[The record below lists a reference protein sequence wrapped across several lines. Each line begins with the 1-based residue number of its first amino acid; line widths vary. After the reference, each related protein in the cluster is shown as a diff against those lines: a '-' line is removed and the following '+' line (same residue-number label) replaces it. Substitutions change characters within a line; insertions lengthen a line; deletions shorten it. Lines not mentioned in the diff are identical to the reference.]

1 MPWPFSSRSA
11 APDATLGSDEAQLP
25 TTPLMASPSAE
36 AAKGLKRTHDQMYV
50 VLSDSYDNVLANIS
64 DRNESEGEDIVI
76 ATLQEQ
82 SEGPLAKMILIRIGE
97 AQEIQTIPVHRKFL
111 CKTSRYFEDAF
122 KHDPERSSFEFPE
135 QEPVIFERAMNWIY
149 GQGFLLP
156 KDTAVS
162 DGADWLSTQASEEA
176 QDTDEPASLL
186 VVEHGSGFRQA
197 VSPEPST
204 KFIDLVTGSDFSNEE
219 QETPAS
225 GEETEAPTPLDTMTL
240 SKLYALAEFLKMDEL
255 CNELIELLGKRLGY
269 DGKTP
274 SSALVYAFERCSAGS
289 PLREL
294 LIDFTARSTPILD
307 PLGVSTLDATPEL
320 WRALVKE
327 LIVVRGAD
335 VLDGSQWAEHFEST
349 LGDYRV

>member
-11 APDATLGSDEAQLP
+11 APDATPGSDEAQVP

-122 KHDPERSSFEFPE
+122 KDDPERSSFEFPE
-135 QEPVIFERAMNWIY
+135 QEPEIFERAMNWIY
-149 GQGFLLP
+149 GEGFLLP
-156 KDTAVS
+156 KDAAKG
-162 DGADWLSTQASEEA
+162 DGADWFSTQASEEV
-176 QDTDEPASLL
+176 QDTTEPASLL
-186 VVEHGSGFRQA
+186 VEHGSGYRQA

-204 KFIDLVTGSDFSNEE
+204 KVIDLATGSDFSDGE
-219 QETPAS
+219 QEPDAPGVKTK
-225 GEETEAPTPLDTMTL
+225 APTPLDTMML
-240 SKLYALAEFLKMDEL
+240 SKLYALAEFLKMDKL

-269 DGKTP
+269 EGRTP

-294 LIDFTARSTPILD
+294 LVDFTARSTPILD

-335 VLDGSQWAEHFEST
+335 VLDGSQWEEHFEST
-349 LGDYRV
+349 LSDYRV